1 MPVFHDFGNSPYSPS
16 LVNNRQGIELEVD
29 AQVPLRVGLGCAFK
43 SMFIGGHGTCLP
55 TVPIRCRQALTVHVR
70 TADFGIVRFK
80 HKIVWITGASSG
92 IGEALA
98 LAFAREGARLVLSSR
113 RPAELERVR
122 AACAR
127 PESHL
132 VVPLDLARTAT
143 LAAAVAEVER
153 WGGPVD
159 VLVNNGGV
167 SQRSMAAETTA
178 EVERALMEV
187 NYFGQ
192 VALTKAVLPSMLA
205 RRGGHIVVVSSV
217 MGYVGTPGRSSYA
230 AAKHA
235 LHGYFDSLRAE
246 VWRQGIKVTLACPG
260 YVRTAV
266 SANAFGADGQRH
278 GVTDAT
284 HQRGIDPAKCAR
296 VIVDAVARGREEVAV
311 GGPEVYAIYLK
322 RWLPWL
328 ASRIIRQMKF
338 VTK

>member
-1 MPVFHDFGNSPYSPS
+1 LPVFCDFGNSPYSPS
-16 LVNNRQGIELEVD
+16 VVNKRHPTGFD
-29 AQVPLRVGLGCAFK
+29 ATRLRGRLYPA
-43 SMFIGGHGTCLP
+43 
-55 TVPIRCRQALTVHVR
+55 
-70 TADFGIVRFK
+70 VRFNNK
-80 HKIVWITGASSG
+80 VVWITGASSG

-122 AACAR
+122 ATCVR

-132 VVPLDLARTAT
+132 VAPLDLTKTET
-143 LAAAVAEVER
+143 LAPALAEVER
-153 WGGPVD
+153 QCGAVD

-167 SQRSMAAETTA
+167 SQRAMAVATA
-178 EVERALMEV
+178 GEVERALMEV
-187 NYFGQ
+187 NYFGP

-205 RRGGHIVVVSSV
+205 RRAGHIVVVSSV

-266 SANAFGADGQRH
+266 SANAFSADGQQH
-278 GVTDAT
+278 GVTDTT
-284 HQRGIDPAKCAR
+284 HERGIAPEKCAR
-296 VIVDAVARGREEVAV
+296 AIVNAVARGREEIAV

-328 ASRIIRQMKF
+328 ASRLIRRMKF